1 MNPLSPLG
9 QEWTTLQNNHEQYER
24 SSLLIKLAAVF
35 FSVLGLMFDIPA
47 LYLVALLL
55 ILWLMEGIFRTS
67 QARLGTRLL
76 QLEELLRQNPLP
88 EFVAYQLHSTWLAGR
103 PGSLGLIGEY
113 LANAA
118 RPTVAF
124 PYLVLVILSAF
135 L

>member
-9 QEWTTLQNNHEQYER
+9 QEWTTLQYNHEQYER
-24 SSLLIKLAAVF
+24 SSMLIKLAAVL
-35 FSVLGLMFDIPA
+35 FSLFGLMFDIPA

-67 QARLGTRLL
+67 QARLGARLL
-76 QLEELLRQNPLP
+76 KLEEFLRQNPLP
-88 EFVAYQLHSTWLAGR
+88 ESAAYQLHSTWLASR
-103 PGSLGLIGEY
+103 PGTLGLIGEY

-124 PYLVLVILSAF
+124 PYAILVILSAF

>member
-24 SSLLIKLAAVF
+24 SSLLIKLSAVF
-35 FSVLGLMFDIPA
+35 FSLLGLMFDFPA
-47 LYLVALLL
+47 LYLVAMLL

-67 QARLGTRLL
+67 QSRLGTRLL
-76 QLEELLRQNPLP
+76 QLEELLRQHPLP
-88 EFVAYQLHSTWLAGR
+88 EAAAYQLHTTWLAAR
-103 PGSLGLIGEY
+103 PSMLGLIGEY

-124 PYLVLVILSAF
+124 PYVVLITLSA
-135 L
+135 LL

>member
-24 SSLLIKLAAVF
+24 SSMLIKLAAVL
-35 FSVLGLMFDIPA
+35 FSLFGLMFDIPA

-67 QARLGTRLL
+67 QARLGARLL
-76 QLEELLRQNPLP
+76 KLEEFLRQNPLP
-88 EFVAYQLHSTWLAGR
+88 ESTAYQLHSTWLAGR
-103 PGSLGLIGEY
+103 PGTLGLIGEY

-124 PYLVLVILSAF
+124 PYAILVILSAF